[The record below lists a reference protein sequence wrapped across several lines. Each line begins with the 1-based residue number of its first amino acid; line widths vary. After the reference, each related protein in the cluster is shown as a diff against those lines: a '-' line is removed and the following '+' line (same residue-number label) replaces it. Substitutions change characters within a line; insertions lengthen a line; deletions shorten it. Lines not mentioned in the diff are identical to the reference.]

1 MSVCLIRLKKNN
13 NNSNNTNISDI
24 EILEKYHY

>member
-24 EILEKYHY
+24 KILEKYHY